1 MTEAETSQ
9 ARLLSDD
16 AILFPASR
24 RTTSNPLILKLEH
37 ACVLDETDRATLLNL
52 SATPQQVE
60 ADCDL
65 CREGDRPETV
75 HLVVEGLAYRYK
87 ILPDGKRQILSLL
100 LPGDFCDLHV
110 AILARRDH
118 SIGTFTPCEVAA
130 IPRATIVDLITTRP
144 HIAHAFWWA
153 TLVDEGIMR
162 EWMASMGQR
171 QAAKMVAHLFCEL
184 LVRLQAI
191 GRATANSYELRMTQ
205 NELADVFGITVV
217 HLNRTLRDL
226 RAQELIVL
234 KSGRLDI
241 PDVARLKAFCCFN
254 SNYLHLDLRPP
265 EA

>member
-1 MTEAETSQ
+1 Q
-9 ARLLSDD
+9 APFRSDA
-16 AILFPASR
+16 AIPFPARQQAS
-24 RTTSNPLILKLEH
+24 SNPLILKLEH
-37 ACVLDETDRATLLNL
+37 ACVLDETDRAALWAL
-52 SATPQQVE
+52 STTTRKVE

-87 ILPDGKRQILSLL
+87 ILPDGKRQILGLL

-118 SIGTFTPCEVAA
+118 SIGTFTPCEMTE
-130 IPRATIVDLITTRP
+130 IPRTTIVDLITTRP

-184 LVRLQAI
+184 LVRLQVI
-191 GRATANSYELRMTQ
+191 GRATASSYELRMTQ

-226 RAQELIVL
+226 RAEDLIVL
-234 KSGRLDI
+234 KSGQLDI
-241 PDVARLKAFCCFN
+241 PDVARLKAFCGFN
-254 SNYLHLDLRPP
+254 PNYLHLDLRSP